1 VTEDRT
7 WLDPS
12 RVIVMAASP
21 QPIPKPSGGPAD
33 AAQAPGPPERGIG
46 LVSATGLVIGSIIGI
61 GVFTMPAVLASVG
74 TSSPLVLAVV
84 AVGAVLLARD
94 RSRSADGE
102 ATSSQRAPITT
113 SALPAFTTIAFTD
126 G

>member
-1 VTEDRT
+1 
-7 WLDPS
+7 
-12 RVIVMAASP
+12 MAGATNS
-21 QPIPKPSGGPAD
+21 KPVPETSGGPAE
-33 AAQAPGPPERGIG
+33 AGPPERSIG
-46 LVSATGLVIGSIIGI
+46 LTSATGLVIGSVIGI
-61 GVFTMPAVLASVG
+61 GVFTMPAVLASAG